1 MEFSLSDERRMLQ
14 DSLRGTLER
23 HADSPDLWPALA
35 GLGAG
40 AALLPEEA
48 GGFGGT
54 GTDIALVAGEV
65 GRAGAVV
72 PLIDSVILGA
82 AVLAAVDGADTA
94 AVTALVEGTATAALA
109 DLEPGARYD
118 GTLAT
123 TARPGPDIRLDG
135 RKTLVVGGD
144 SADWFMVTA
153 LDSDDARGLYLV
165 AGDAPGLTRRSYDLM
180 DGGRGADL
188 EFVAT
193 PARHL
198 GTDALLDRP
207 VAAATLAVCADAV
220 GVMDRVLEMTADYL
234 RTRKQFGQ
242 PIGRFQVLGH
252 RMADLWIEVEQARS
266 AVMNLATRLDDPAR
280 DLHLSAAK
288 VTVGEAAQLVA
299 EEAIQMHG
307 GIGLTQ
313 DYGLGVLVRRLI
325 AADARF
331 GDRDYHLE
339 RFAALRRG

>member
-1 MEFSLSDERRMLQ
+1 MEFTLSDERRMLQ

-23 HADSPDLWPALA
+23 HADRADLWPLLA

-40 AALLPEEA
+40 AALLPEAA

-54 GTDIALVAGEV
+54 GADIALVATEF

-72 PLIDSVILGA
+72 PLVDSVILGA
-82 AVLAAVDGADTA
+82 AVLAAVDGADDA
-94 AVTALVEGTATAALA
+94 AMAALLDGTATAALA
-109 DLEPGARYD
+109 DLEPGGRYD

-123 TARPGPDIRLDG
+123 TARHGPDIRLDG

-144 SADWFMVTA
+144 VADWLIVTA
-153 LDSDDARGLYLV
+153 LHDGASGVYLV

-180 DGGRGADL
+180 DGGRGADIEL
-188 EFVAT
+188 AAT
-193 PARHL
+193 PARYL
-198 GTDALLDRP
+198 GGAALLDRP
-207 VAAATLAVCADAV
+207 LAAATLAVCADAV
-220 GVMDRVLEMTADYL
+220 GVMDRVLDMTADYL
-234 RTRKQFGQ
+234 RTRQQFGQ

-280 DLHLSAAK
+280 DLNLSAAK
-288 VTVGEAAQLVA
+288 VTVGDAAQLVA

-313 DYGLGVLVRRLI
+313 DYGLGVLVRRLL